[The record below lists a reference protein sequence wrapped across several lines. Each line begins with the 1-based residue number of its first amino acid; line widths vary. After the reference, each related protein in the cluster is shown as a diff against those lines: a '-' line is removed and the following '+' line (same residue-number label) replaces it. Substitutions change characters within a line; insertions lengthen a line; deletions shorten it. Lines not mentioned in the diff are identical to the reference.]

1 MRRRHLLTLLAATFA
16 APAGAQGDYPARPVT
31 IVTAFAAGSGP
42 DAVLRL
48 VAEKLGRA
56 WNQRVLVDN
65 KPGGGGFI
73 AIDTVKRAPA
83 DGYTLLQLDSEHL
96 AALPHLYKSRGF
108 RTLDTF
114 EPAAALFRTPF
125 MVAVAADSKWKT
137 MADLSAAAK
146 AAPGRVSFG
155 SWGVGS
161 PGHLGAEQ
169 LEMATGI
176 EMQHVPFRE
185 VSQLFTSVGT
195 GDVSWSF
202 GSIPSSQGAYK
213 AGKLRYLAVAA
224 ARRIPQLP
232 DVPTVAEAGG
242 PAGFEVNS
250 FVVLVAPKGLPAPVR
265 ARINA
270 DVAKAVAE
278 PDIRARF
285 DTFAFEPLA
294 WSPEE
299 IVRQAEAKS
308 RVYEALVQRK
318 NISLD

>member
-1 MRRRHLLTLLAATFA
+1 MHRRHLLALTAAALA
-16 APAGAQGDYPARPVT
+16 APAFAQGDYPARPVT

-48 VAEKLGRA
+48 VAEKLGKT

-73 AIDTVKRAPA
+73 AIDTARRAPA

-108 RTLDTF
+108 RTLETF

-125 MVAVAADSKWKT
+125 MVAVAADSKWRS
-137 MADLSAAAK
+137 MSDLVAAAK

-169 LEMATGI
+169 LEMATGV

-185 VSQLFTSVGT
+185 VSQLFTSVGA

-213 AGKLRYLAVAA
+213 AGKLRYIAVAA
-224 ARRIPQLP
+224 ARRIAQLP

-250 FVVLVAPKGLPAPVR
+250 FVVLVAPKGLSAPVR

-270 DVAKAVAE
+270 DVARAVAE
-278 PDIRARF
+278 PDVRARF

-308 RVYEALVQRK
+308 RVYETLVQRK
-318 NISLD
+318 NISLE

>member
-1 MRRRHLLTLLAATFA
+1 MHRRHLLALTAGALA
-16 APAGAQGDYPARPVT
+16 APAFAQGDYPARPVT

-48 VAEKLGRA
+48 VAEKLGKT

-73 AIDTVKRAPA
+73 AIDTARRAPA

-108 RTLDTF
+108 RTLETF

-125 MVAVAADSKWKT
+125 MVAVAADSKWRS
-137 MADLSAAAK
+137 MSDLVAAAK

-169 LEMATGI
+169 LEMATGV

-185 VSQLFTSVGT
+185 VSQLFTSVGA

-213 AGKLRYLAVAA
+213 AGKLRYIAVAA
-224 ARRIPQLP
+224 ARRIAQLP

-265 ARINA
+265 ARLNA
-270 DVAKAVAE
+270 DVARAVAE
-278 PDIRARF
+278 PDVRARF

-308 RVYEALVQRK
+308 RVYETLVQRK
-318 NISLD
+318 NISLE